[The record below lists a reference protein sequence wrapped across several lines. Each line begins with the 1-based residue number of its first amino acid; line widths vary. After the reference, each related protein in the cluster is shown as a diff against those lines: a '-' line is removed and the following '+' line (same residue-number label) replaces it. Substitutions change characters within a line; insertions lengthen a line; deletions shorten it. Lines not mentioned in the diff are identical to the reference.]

1 MDEKRFSKD
10 DLTREQ
16 IFEIL
21 ENIYNEVYVLD
32 KNKNILYVN
41 SACHRHYGLFP
52 KDFIGKNHESFS
64 GEAWYPSVIS
74 SVYKEKRKMSVKQ
87 ITCMNYLMTSTAVPV
102 LDQDGEIE
110 MVVCITDEKFEHPD
124 IKYDPGND
132 AIIYAEEPRTVFDAA
147 EDGNGDT
154 ISRTPKMQK
163 IFSIAHKAANMDLP
177 ILIQG
182 ESGTGKSVL
191 AKYIHDTGHRNNMP
205 FMEINCAAIPDALLE
220 SELFGYE
227 PHSFTNASTA
237 GKKGLLEQANGG
249 TLFLD
254 EIGELAIT
262 LQAKL
267 LDVIENKQ
275 FIPVGGN
282 GIKQVDVRII
292 AATNKDLINAVAE
305 KQFREDLFWR
315 INVMDL
321 VLPPLRERAED
332 IGHLQQIFLN
342 RTNMKY
348 GMNKKFSEEVQEIF
362 LLYSWPGNIRQ
373 LKNVVERAVV
383 MAKEEIIQVQD
394 LPELI
399 IRESTENEVYTCDYE
414 TFKELCTKKI
424 VTDAYNIHKSS
435 RKVAEV
441 LHISQST
448 ASRLVRKY
456 VETERPM

>member
-1 MDEKRFSKD
+1 MDKKRFTKD

-32 KNKNILYVN
+32 KYKNIIYVN
-41 SACHRHYGLFP
+41 PACHRHYGLFP

-64 GEAWYPSVIS
+64 DKAWYPSVIPR
-74 SVYKEKRKMSVKQ
+74 VFEEKRKMSVKQ

-110 MVVCITDEKFEHPD
+110 MVVCIADEKFEHPD
-124 IKYDPGND
+124 IKYDPGNN
-132 AIIYAEEPRTVFDAA
+132 AVIYAEEAQNVFDAA
-147 EDGNGDT
+147 EDQGDT
-154 ISRTPKMQK
+154 ITKTPKMRK
-163 IFSIAHKAANMDLP
+163 IFSTAHKAADMDLP

-182 ESGTGKSVL
+182 ESGTGKSML
-191 AKYIHDTGHRNNMP
+191 AKYIHDTGHRKNMP
-205 FMEINCAAIPDALLE
+205 FMEINCAAIPEALLE

-227 PHSFTNASTA
+227 PHSFTNASNT
-237 GKKGLLEQANGG
+237 GKKGLLEMANGG

-275 FIPVGGN
+275 FIPVGGKE
-282 GIKQVDVRII
+282 IKQVDVRLIT
-292 AATNKDLINAVAE
+292 ATNKDLINSVE
-305 KQFREDLFWR
+305 QKLFREDLFWR

-321 VLPPLRERAED
+321 VLPPLRERVED
-332 IGHLQQIFLN
+332 IGYLQQIFLD
-342 RTNMKY
+342 RTNIKY
-348 GMNKKFSEEVQEIF
+348 GMNKKFSEEVNEIF

-383 MAKEEIIQVQD
+383 MSKEDIIQVQD
-394 LPELI
+394 LPDLI
-399 IRESTENEVYTCDYE
+399 INEAAENKIYTSDYE
-414 TFKELCTKKI
+414 TFKELCLRKI
-424 VTDAYNIHKSS
+424 VMEAYDKHKSS
-435 RKVAEV
+435 RKVAEE
-441 LHISQST
+441 LGISQST
-448 ASRLVRKY
+448 ASRLIRKY
-456 VETERPM
+456 NRS